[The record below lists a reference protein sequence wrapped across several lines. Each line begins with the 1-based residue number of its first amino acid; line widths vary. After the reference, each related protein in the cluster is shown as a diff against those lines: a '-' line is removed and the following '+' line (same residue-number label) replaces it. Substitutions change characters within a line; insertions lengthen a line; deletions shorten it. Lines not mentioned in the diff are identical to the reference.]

1 MGLRIHSICGR
12 ICIPLVCHQ
21 TDRAIEMT
29 WKDYEA
35 LRVME
40 DDINMAFA
48 DNTDLEES
56 MAHGAPPQ
64 GEEGHNISHK

>member
-1 MGLRIHSICGR
+1 
-12 ICIPLVCHQ
+12 
-21 TDRAIEMT
+21 MT

-56 MAHGAPPQ
+56 MAHGALPQ